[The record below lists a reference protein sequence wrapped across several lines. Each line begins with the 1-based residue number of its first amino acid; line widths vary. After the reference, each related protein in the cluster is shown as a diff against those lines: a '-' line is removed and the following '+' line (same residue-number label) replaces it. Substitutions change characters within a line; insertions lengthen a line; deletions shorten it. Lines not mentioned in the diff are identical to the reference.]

1 MRVERIHLKNYKAF
15 SDVTIEGIQP
25 YSVFVGANGTGKSTL
40 FDVFGFLRDCLQ
52 ENVRA
57 ALNRRGGFREVVSRG
72 HEAETILIE
81 LQIRMTISSK
91 ERLVTYI
98 LEISS
103 QGHAPIVE
111 REILRYKRGRY
122 GAPFKFLNF
131 TRGQG
136 EAITNES
143 EFAKDTELTTESQSL
158 DSPEI
163 LAIKGLGQFSRFI
176 AASAFRSLIE
186 NWHVSDFHIESAR
199 QSQDSGHAEHLSPH
213 GENLPLVTRYL
224 FENHREQ
231 FDKVLAAMARRV
243 PGVKAVEARETTDAR
258 VVLRFQDGSFV
269 DPFVAR
275 FVSDGTI
282 KMFAYLVL
290 LYDPKPHPLLCVE
303 EPENQLYPS
312 LLGELS
318 EEFETYSTRGGQ
330 VLVST
335 HSPDFLNRVPLPSIY
350 FLAKRKGFTTV
361 LRAADNENLRS
372 LVEGG
377 DLPGTLWRQGLLEGS
392 DPQ

>member
-1 MRVERIHLKNYKAF
+1 MRVERLHLKNYKAF

-57 ALNRRGGFREVVSRG
+57 ALSRRGGFREVVSRG
-72 HEAETILIE
+72 HETESILIE
-81 LQIRMTISSK
+81 LQVRMEISSR

-103 QGHAPIVE
+103 QGHTPIVE

-131 TRGQG
+131 SRGQG
-136 EAITNES
+136 VAITNES
-143 EFAKDTELTTESQSL
+143 EFAEDTELTTESQSL

-176 AASAFRSLIE
+176 AASAFRNLIE
-186 NWHVSDFHIESAR
+186 NWYVSDFRIESAR
-199 QSQDSGHAEHLSPH
+199 LSQDAGHAEHLSPH
-213 GENLPLVTRYL
+213 GDNLALVTRYM
-224 FENHREQ
+224 FENHRPQ
-231 FDKVLAAMARRV
+231 FDKVLAAMTRRV
-243 PGVKAVEARETTDAR
+243 PGVKAVEAAETTDAR
-258 VVLRFQDGSFV
+258 VVLRFRDGSFV

-318 EEFETYSTRGGQ
+318 EEFETYSARGGQ

-335 HSPDFLNRVPLPSIY
+335 HSPDFLNRVPLTSIY
-350 FLAKRKGFTTV
+350 FLTKQGGYTKV
-361 LRAADNENLRS
+361 HRAADNENLRS

-377 DLPGTLWRQGLLEGS
+377 DLPGTLWRQGLMEGS